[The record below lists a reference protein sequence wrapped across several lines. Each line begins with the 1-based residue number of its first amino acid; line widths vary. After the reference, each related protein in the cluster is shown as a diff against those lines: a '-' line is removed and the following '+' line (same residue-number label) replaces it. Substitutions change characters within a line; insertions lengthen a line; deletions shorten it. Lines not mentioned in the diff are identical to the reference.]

1 MKNNNKLLKQ
11 LKKEQPKE
19 GSKKEEFKI
28 VVPVPESYLKK
39 RRRNAEKLER
49 EKKKRLEAAK
59 KNKLKRGQIF
69 KRAEKYIREYRAQ
82 ERSLLRFR
90 RTAKR
95 AGNFYLESEPKLA
108 FVIRIRGIMGL
119 HPKPRKILQLLRLR
133 QINNGTFVRLTGA
146 TKQMLRLVE
155 PYITYGS
162 PSLKTVRELIYKRG
176 FAKLNSQ
183 RVPITENNIIEKA
196 LGKYGIICI
205 EDLIHEIYT
214 VGPHFKQANRF
225 LWTFKL
231 NPPRGGWSTV
241 KKHFNE
247 GGDFG
252 DRENQINRLVS
263 RMN

>member
-1 MKNNNKLLKQ
+1 MKQNYK
-11 LKKEQPKE
+11 
-19 GSKKEEFKI
+19 
-28 VVPVPESYLKK
+28 
-39 RRRNAEKLER
+39 
-49 EKKKRLEAAK
+49 EKKKQRLGAAK
-59 KNKLKRGQIF
+59 KNKTKRKEIF
-69 KRAEKYIREYRAQ
+69 KRAEKYIREYRAK
-82 ERSLLRFR
+82 ERSLISLRR
-90 RTAKR
+90 SAKR
-95 AGNFYLESEPKLA
+95 AGNFYLEPEAKLA
-108 FVIRIRGIMGL
+108 FVVRIRGTIGL

-155 PYITYGS
+155 PYIAHGS
-162 PSLKTVRELIYKRG
+162 PSLKTIRELIYKRG
-176 FAKLNSQ
+176 FAKVNSQ
-183 RVPITENNIIEKA
+183 RIPITENNIIEKA
-196 LGKYGIICI
+196 LGKFNIICI

-231 NPPRGGWSTV
+231 NPPRGGWNTV

-252 DRENQINRLVS
+252 DRETQINKLIT